1 MRAPHTFLLFTSI
14 SCNLKGCTLKIK
26 AQTGKRGGDECF
38 GNRGGNGGEVHA
50 CTVYTDAS
58 EEGEMGEEEEWGKW
72 INRVLVVTAWRREEG
87 RGGPLPPP
95 STQPQSDV
103 A

>member
-1 MRAPHTFLLFTSI
+1 MNVSETEGEMEGRYMR
-14 SCNLKGCTLKIK
+14 
-26 AQTGKRGGDECF
+26 
-38 GNRGGNGGEVHA
+38 
-50 CTVYTDAS
+50 VYTDAS

-95 STQPQSDV
+95 CTQPPSDAHLYV

>member
-50 CTVYTDAS
+50 CIY
-58 EEGEMGEEEEWGKW
+58 
-72 INRVLVVTAWRREEG
+72 G
-87 RGGPLPPP
+87 RI
-95 STQPQSDV
+95 
-103 A
+103 